1 MQKNDLVLK
10 RRAIWDDSNEV
21 PGLVESSD
29 LKDEEGLVDVPSFNR
44 MISVKNG
51 VKKFEPQT
59 FIYKV
64 TRGTTTLK
72 FFYDFFNLNEFHDL
86 ALINTDG
93 VGIEVDRWLLRDCEC
108 SSFNERTYNAGG
120 GRVLWSS
127 CNHKLFDSTRP
138 QRGIA

>member
-10 RRAIWDDSNEV
+10 RRAIWDDSDEI

-44 MISVKNG
+44 IISVKNG

-59 FIYKV
+59 LIYKIV
-64 TRGTTTLK
+64 RGTNTLK
-72 FFYDFFNLNEFHDL
+72 FFRDFYFDNEFHDHS
-86 ALINTDG
+86 LINTDG
-93 VGIEVDRWLLRDCEC
+93 VGAEVDRWLLRDCEC

-120 GRVLWSS
+120 VEFFGLAIIITCTTPPVPREE
-127 CNHKLFDSTRP
+127 
-138 QRGIA
+138 